1 LIPTNCVEI
10 KTIIPKETL
19 LKISTTEPA
28 DEGSKRDKYIW
39 NVFPSE
45 LDTLSQF
52 SKEINIYLDK
62 KKNLAI
68 RIHLS
73 IESEGILNRSKRA
86 ILRYRDLRL
95 IFNILYRLYN
105 DFYILHV

>member
-1 LIPTNCVEI
+1 VEI

-19 LKISTTEPA
+19 QNISSTEPTEE
-28 DEGSKRDKYIW
+28 DSKRDKYIW

-62 KKNLAI
+62 KKDLVI
-68 RIHLS
+68 RLHIG
-73 IESEGILNRSKRA
+73 IESESILNRPKHSL
-86 ILRYRDLRL
+86 LRYRDLRL